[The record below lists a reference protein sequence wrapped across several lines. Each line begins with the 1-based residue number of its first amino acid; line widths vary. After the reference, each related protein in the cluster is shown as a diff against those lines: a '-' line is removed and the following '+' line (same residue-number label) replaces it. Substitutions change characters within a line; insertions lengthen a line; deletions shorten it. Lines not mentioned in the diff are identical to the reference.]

1 MSKKNETTEITE
13 ADAKVT
19 ELTASLQRM
28 RADFENYRKNVER
41 EKTLLASATE
51 RKAIMK
57 FLPALDDIELAA
69 AHVPEELAENP
80 WAEGVISLTKKLEAT
95 LESVGITKIDAKTG
109 VKFDPNL
116 HEAVTSGEN
125 GEKVAEEL
133 RTGYLLNGEVIR
145 PSMVN
150 VD

>member
-1 MSKKNETTEITE
+1 MSKKNEAIE
-13 ADAKVT
+13 ADQHIA
-19 ELTASLQRM
+19 ELTADLQRM

-41 EKTLLASATE
+41 EKALLASAAE
-51 RKAIMK
+51 RKTLIK
-57 FLPALDDIELAA
+57 FLPVLDDIERAA
-69 AHVPEELAENP
+69 AHVPEDLAGNP
-80 WAEGVISLTKKLEAT
+80 WAEGVASLTKKLETT
-95 LESVGITKIDAKTG
+95 LQSVGIAKIDANPG
-109 VKFDPNL
+109 AKFDPNL

-133 RTGYLLNGEVIR
+133 RAGYLLDGEVIR